1 MMKILQSQVVVMIVQ
16 LCIVVCELYFNK
28 TGIKI
33 GEITQGESVGG
44 KKIIE
49 STQTDWWGTSMFRD
63 LRGEEA
69 KEAEMEWPKKKR
81 NTCMG

>member
-1 MMKILQSQVVVMIVQ
+1 MKLPREKV
-16 LCIVVCELYFNK
+16 L
-28 TGIKI
+28 
-33 GEITQGESVGG
+33 GE